1 MINFIAVDDIEFF
14 RDEIND
20 AILAFSM
27 KTDIPINKYIFDE
40 YNKDFRKISN
50 SKLENKIY
58 ILDIETPKHNGID
71 EAKKIRKKD
80 ENSTIIFLTNYEST
94 YYPTLLRSNI
104 KYNFVSKGEVFKIIL
119 NNYFKIVANNIY
131 SPKGKLMFNDH
142 NALINISYEDII
154 YIYSRNNKNIIK
166 TINNEISTRKS
177 LEFLLSKLPKYF
189 VKSHRA
195 CLINIKRVIYI
206 RKEIIFSDG
215 SKTDLLSRT
224 YKNSVIKAYK
234 KEQDLY

>member
-50 SKLENKIY
+50 SRLENKIY

-215 SKTDLLSRT
+215 SKTYLLSRT

>member
-14 RDEIND
+14 REQINE
-20 AILAFSM
+20 AILSFSM
-27 KTDIPINKYIFDE
+27 KSDIPINKYIFDE

-94 YYPTLLRSNI
+94 YYPTLLRSNM
-104 KYNFVSKGEVFKIIL
+104 KFNFISKGEVFKVIL
-119 NNYFKIVANNIY
+119 NNYFNIVANNIY
-131 SPKGKLMFNDH
+131 SSNGKLTLSDFN
-142 NALINISYEDII
+142 AFISIEYKDIDF
-154 YIYSRNNKNIIK
+154 IYSKDNKNIIK
-166 TINNEISTRKS
+166 TKTNEVIVHKS
-177 LEFLLSKLPKYF
+177 LDFLLSKLPSYF
-189 VKSHRA
+189 IKSHRA
-195 CLINIKRVIYI
+195 CVVNIKNIIYI
-206 RKEIIFSDG
+206 KKEIIFSGG

-224 YKNSVIKAYK
+224 YKNEVIKAYK